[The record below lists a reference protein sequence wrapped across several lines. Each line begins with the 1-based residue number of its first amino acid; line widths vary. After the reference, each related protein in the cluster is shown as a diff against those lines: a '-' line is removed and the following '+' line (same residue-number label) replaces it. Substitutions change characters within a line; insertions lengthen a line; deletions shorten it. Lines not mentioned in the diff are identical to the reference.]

1 MPGLSLYLLLP
12 CNERDTFN
20 YINHSEVI
28 KGIEHIKGIQR
39 VFWIIL
45 VVLVG
50 AKEARPRNEIFDRM
64 VQGCSEEHAINRLCL
79 LLLACCFWKPCFSQS
94 QSRGKDGN
102 KSLSQ
107 QSTKCRTYH

>member
-12 CNERDTFN
+12 CNERDTVN
-20 YINHSEVI
+20 YIKNHSEVI

-50 AKEARPRNEIFDRM
+50 AKVARPRNEI
-64 VQGCSEEHAINRLCL
+64 
-79 LLLACCFWKPCFSQS
+79 
-94 QSRGKDGN
+94 
-102 KSLSQ
+102 
-107 QSTKCRTYH
+107 